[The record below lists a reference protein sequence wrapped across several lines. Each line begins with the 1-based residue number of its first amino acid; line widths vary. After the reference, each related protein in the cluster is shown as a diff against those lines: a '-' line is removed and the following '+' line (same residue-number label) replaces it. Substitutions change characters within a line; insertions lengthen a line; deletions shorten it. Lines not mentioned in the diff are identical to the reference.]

1 MKFFI
6 LSLEHEKDK
15 IIIYARDE
23 NKNRCKIEAE
33 FPFYIYV
40 IPYNNYF
47 NEVYRKIDD
56 LEIEK
61 KLIIETK
68 KWMGKEYKAIK
79 IIFKEEDYEKIKK
92 ICDLLKEEGKIIGK
106 KEVDL
111 SRLKKFSIDN
121 NLYPLYWYDLNVELV
136 RETKNF
142 KVYKLKNINQR
153 LNDSYDFKVVAVDIE
168 VLAEGIYIPD
178 PEKHPVQVIGIYD
191 GEKYFIIY
199 WGATSNTGI
208 QVKNEYELFEKFNE
222 IIKDL
227 DPDVLVGYNSHNFD
241 LNYLYERCKKIN
253 FRFSFGWDEKGII
266 LTKKREEDRRY
277 KISGIQHVDLFI
289 FLSNIFSG
297 QLKSETLSLD
307 SVAKEILGYGKE
319 EMDLNMIRNAL
330 KQKDFSSIV
339 KYNQRDVEITYKLYK
354 HFEPILIELS
364 KITGQSLYETSLSTY
379 GTLIENYLIKKSR
392 ELGEIVPN
400 KPKIEEIEE
409 RSKKTYTGA
418 FVLEPEP
425 GFYKNIAVFDFRSLY
440 PSIMIAYNIS
450 PDTLNCDHDYCKQ
463 DSIEIETNEG
473 KMNVWF
479 CKNRKGYVPTILDE
493 IFRERSELKK
503 KLKQKNLD
511 YTELKIL
518 DAKQYALK
526 ILLNSMYGYLGFS
539 ASRWYCINCAAA
551 ITAYGRQFIKKTIK
565 YLEKRGF
572 KIIYGDTDSI
582 FVILN
587 SKEDLRIIDEIN
599 SILPKPME
607 LELENFYISGIFVG
621 RRGEH
626 KGAKKKYALL
636 AEDGTIKL
644 RGFEAVRR
652 DWSELSKMV
661 QENVIKLALREDKDG
676 IINYLREII
685 NKIRK
690 KELPLEYFIIREQ
703 LRKSLNKYEV
713 EAPHVVA
720 AKKYRDIGY
729 KVNEGFIVEYIICS
743 GKEKISDKVKIPNEC
758 KNKEYDPEYYIEKQ
772 VFQPIEGIIKLFNIN
787 KEVII
792 SGQKDILRFF
802 K

>member
-1 MKFFI
+1 
-6 LSLEHEKDK
+6 
-15 IIIYARDE
+15 
-23 NKNRCKIEAE
+23 
-33 FPFYIYV
+33 
-40 IPYNNYF
+40 
-47 NEVYRKIDD
+47 
-56 LEIEK
+56 
-61 KLIIETK
+61 
-68 KWMGKEYKAIK
+68 
-79 IIFKEEDYEKIKK
+79 
-92 ICDLLKEEGKIIGK
+92 
-106 KEVDL
+106 
-111 SRLKKFSIDN
+111 
-121 NLYPLYWYDLNVELV
+121 
-136 RETKNF
+136 
-142 KVYKLKNINQR
+142 
-153 LNDSYDFKVVAVDIE
+153 
-168 VLAEGIYIPD
+168 
-178 PEKHPVQVIGIYD
+178 
-191 GEKYFIIY
+191 
-199 WGATSNTGI
+199 
-208 QVKNEYELFEKFNE
+208 FNE

-551 ITAYGRQFIKKTIK
+551 ITAYGRQFIKKTIE

>member
-79 IIFKEEDYEKIKK
+79 VIFKEEDYEKIKK

-121 NLYPLYWYDLNVELV
+121 NLYPLYWYDLDVELV

-473 KMNVWF
+473 KMNVWI
-479 CKNRKGYVPTILDE
+479 CKNR
-493 IFRERSELKK
+493 
-503 KLKQKNLD
+503 
-511 YTELKIL
+511 
-518 DAKQYALK
+518 
-526 ILLNSMYGYLGFS
+526 
-539 ASRWYCINCAAA
+539 
-551 ITAYGRQFIKKTIK
+551 
-565 YLEKRGF
+565 
-572 KIIYGDTDSI
+572 
-582 FVILN
+582 
-587 SKEDLRIIDEIN
+587 
-599 SILPKPME
+599 
-607 LELENFYISGIFVG
+607 
-621 RRGEH
+621 
-626 KGAKKKYALL
+626 
-636 AEDGTIKL
+636 
-644 RGFEAVRR
+644 
-652 DWSELSKMV
+652 
-661 QENVIKLALREDKDG
+661 
-676 IINYLREII
+676 
-685 NKIRK
+685 
-690 KELPLEYFIIREQ
+690 
-703 LRKSLNKYEV
+703 
-713 EAPHVVA
+713 
-720 AKKYRDIGY
+720 
-729 KVNEGFIVEYIICS
+729 
-743 GKEKISDKVKIPNEC
+743 
-758 KNKEYDPEYYIEKQ
+758 
-772 VFQPIEGIIKLFNIN
+772 
-787 KEVII
+787 
-792 SGQKDILRFF
+792 
-802 K
+802 

>member
-79 IIFKEEDYEKIKK
+79 VIFKEEDYEKIKK

-121 NLYPLYWYDLNVELV
+121 NLYPLYWYDLDVELV

-551 ITAYGRQFIKKTIK
+551 ITAYGRQFIKKTIE